1 MEKTTNGP
9 RNFRLQI
16 LRKVLPKEYGLILL
30 HLVFILV
37 LTGILTGMTHLF
49 ETIKKNY
56 QDRKNRAGQSME
68 ANDSKEEWFMSLV
81 LMPNKAKFENQN
93 LERFLK

>member
-1 MEKTTNGP
+1 
-9 RNFRLQI
+9 
-16 LRKVLPKEYGLILL
+16 
-30 HLVFILV
+30 
-37 LTGILTGMTHLF
+37 MTHLF